1 MARTKIGINGFGR
14 IGRLFYRA
22 ALKHPKFRE
31 LFDVV
36 AVNDLTDTK
45 TLAYLTRYDS
55 IHGKIAVDVSFGQD
69 SIKVGDDEMKVLSV
83 KDPSQLP
90 WKDLGV
96 EYVLESTGLF
106 TKLSDASKH
115 LGAGA
120 KRVVIS
126 APSEKDV
133 PTFVIGV
140 NENRYNPE
148 EHQVISMGSC
158 TTNSLA
164 PMVKVLHENFGVL
177 KGFMTT
183 VHAYTNDQRLLD
195 LVHKDLRRARA
206 AALSTIPT
214 STGAAR
220 AIGLVIPEL
229 DGKLDGIA
237 LRVPVADGS
246 ITDLATLVSRNVSKE
261 EVNAAFKRAADGEL
275 KGILE
280 YTEDPI
286 VSADIIGNPA
296 SSIIDGALTNV
307 IQGTLVKSYSWYDN
321 EWGFSMRLCDL
332 FVYMVSGKW
341 RFE

>member
-1 MARTKIGINGFGR
+1 MAKVKLAINGFGR

-22 ALKHPKFRE
+22 ALKHPRFGD
-31 LFDVV
+31 LFEVV

-45 TLAYLTRYDS
+45 TLAYLTKYDS
-55 IHGKIAVDVSFGQD
+55 IHGKMGIEVSFDQD
-69 SIKVGDDEMKVLSV
+69 HIKVGKDEIKVLSV
-83 KDPSQLP
+83 RDPSQLP

-106 TKLSDASKH
+106 TKLADASKH
-115 LGAGA
+115 LSAGA
-120 KRVVIS
+120 KKVVIS

-140 NENRYNPE
+140 NEKRYNPE
-148 EHQVISMGSC
+148 EHNVISMGSC

-195 LVHKDLRRARA
+195 LVHRDLRRARA

-214 STGAAR
+214 TTGAAR

-246 ITDLATLVSRNVSKE
+246 ITDLATLVSKNVSRE
-261 EVNAAFKRAADGEL
+261 EVNAAFKVAAEGEL
-275 KGILE
+275 RGILE

-296 SSIIDGALTNV
+296 SSIIDGSLTKV
-307 IQGTLVKSYSWYDN
+307 IQSNLVKTYSWYDN

-332 FVYMVSGKW
+332 FVYMLRGSW
-341 RFE
+341 R

>member
-1 MARTKIGINGFGR
+1 MAKTKVGINGFGR

-22 ALKHPKFRE
+22 TLKHPRFRE
-31 LFDVV
+31 LFEVV
-36 AVNDLTDTK
+36 AVNDITDTK
-45 TLAYLTRYDS
+45 TLAYLTKYDS
-55 IHGKIAVDVSFGQD
+55 IHGKMELEVSFGQD
-69 SIKVGDDEMKVLSV
+69 NIKVGRDEIKVLSV
-83 KDPSQLP
+83 KDPAQLP
-90 WKDLGV
+90 WRDLGV

-106 TKLSDASKH
+106 TKLADASKH
-115 LGAGA
+115 IGAGA
-120 KRVVIS
+120 RKVVIS

-140 NENRYNPE
+140 NERRYRPD
-148 EHQVISMGSC
+148 EHHVVSMGSC

-214 STGAAR
+214 TTGAAR

-246 ITDLATLVSRNVSKE
+246 ITDLATLVSRNVSRD
-261 EVNAAFKRAADGEL
+261 EVNAAFKRAAEGEL

-286 VSADIIGNPA
+286 VSADVIRNPA
-296 SSIIDGALTNV
+296 SSIIDGSLTNV
-307 IQGTLVKSYSWYDN
+307 IQGNLVKTYSWYDN

-332 FVYMVSGKW
+332 LVYMASGSW
-341 RFE
+341 R